1 MKCVRTSGQRGRV
14 APVQPGF
21 SWLGQAGTLGLEERQ
36 AAAKALLQELHV
48 CGCGR
53 VFKSGR
59 EAEDIVLDVL
69 GLHGG
74 DVQEVV
80 GVDVVNHGAIGQADH
95 HLHGEAVL
103 LQVQASQLLVGW
115 VLLVVLQVLQ
125 LFHQGPGADEAL
137 VEKGEDGRTFQDSLP
152 ESPP

>member
-1 MKCVRTSGQRGRV
+1 M
-14 APVQPGF
+14 AE
-21 SWLGQAGTLGLEERQ
+21 LGLEPMGSVSP
-36 AAAKALLQELHV
+36 APSLLLP
-48 CGCGR
+48 
-53 VFKSGR
+53 
-59 EAEDIVLDVL
+59 L
-69 GLHGG
+69 LHGAWPRAG
-74 DVQEVV
+74 YR
-80 GVDVVNHGAIGQADH
+80 GRGTYHGAIGQANH

-115 VLLVVLQVLQ
+115 VLLVVLQGQLGTFLMPPLPALSQGLPWGSSHPPATHLQVLQ